1 MTAPRDRR
9 RRHRLRQLERDRAWS
24 DPTAEWRRLLAEA
37 LGTASLLAAIVGSGI
52 VAQQDGAASAQL
64 FQHTVIVGLALVA
77 LILTF
82 GPVSGAHFNP
92 AVTVADAWFGGLPW
106 GRAAGYVAA
115 QLLGAVAGVAFTN
128 ATFGGAALQIAT
140 THRSGSGVIAAEAAA
155 TAGLIVVIFG
165 LVRSDGGRVVAAA
178 VGAYIAAAI
187 YFTASASF
195 ANPVVS
201 VARALSDTYTGIAPT
216 SVPGFLLGQT
226 VGTVVAIGLVRVLF
240 APAPAEAREILVP
253 HDASAG
259 YLSAASPSPEE
270 GRP

>member
-1 MTAPRDRR
+1 MATSSDLRR
-9 RRHRLRQLERDRAWS
+9 QGSARPVERDRPWT
-24 DPTAEWRRLLAEA
+24 DPAAEWRRLLAEA

-64 FQHTVIVGLALVA
+64 FQHTIVVGLALVA

-106 GRAAGYVAA
+106 RRAGGYVAA

-128 ATFGGAALQIAT
+128 ATFGGAALELAT
-140 THRSGSGVIAAEAAA
+140 TDRSGWGAIAAEAAA

-165 LVRSDGGRVVAAA
+165 LVRSGGGRVVAAA

-195 ANPVVS
+195 ANPAVT
-201 VARALSDTYTGIAPT
+201 VARALSDTYTGIAPAA
-216 SVPGFLLGQT
+216 VPGFLLGQA

-240 APAPAEAREILVP
+240 APAPAEARAVVVP

-259 YLSAASPSPEE
+259 HPPASSPTTEE